1 MGESLKYIK
10 DVAVA
15 DLGAAEVLQPSV
27 GAFESPAF
35 AVSAPFAFVL
45 ETVVA
50 DVLSVGNGQF
60 YVFPLRSRPERI
72 GVVAPVG
79 NGAPQMGTRASASRP
94 RHSYLPQRALRES
107 AFGNLRR
114 RKLYSGRYAVAVDHH
129 HALRSFPA
137 RCFPGQG
144 ASEHAWGL

>member
-79 NGAPQMGTRASASRP
+79 NGAPQMGTRAEALHFIAFSCFHRLRLLPKP
-94 RHSYLPQRALRES
+94 REA
-107 AFGNLRR
+107 
-114 RKLYSGRYAVAVDHH
+114 RKG
-129 HALRSFPA
+129 
-137 RCFPGQG
+137 
-144 ASEHAWGL
+144 